1 MNLENIFYPL
11 NIITFNKKTVTM
23 KKIIVLFA
31 VTVFCFQGFCQ
42 GSYTFESAVYIHDVE
57 VSKIKRFVELYKKFT
72 DMSLSENRKMTGHWL
87 FRHWYGSGH
96 TFVIYSQ
103 YNTMEDYHTD
113 SDLAGK
119 NIKAKIAAIEDEE
132 EKEALEK
139 EWKELGAF
147 WDGHTDEIRAVPTK
161 NGFVTVEDVDFDLPF
176 VLAVSN
182 YNASGDWSV
191 LGNAFFDWAIQP
203 EIDSGSSIA
212 GGVSYHYMG
221 TGREVEVWQA
231 YKSLVD
237 FAKAVSGDR
246 VEQNEEARKAFWSN
260 VEGSHEDQIY
270 LHIGHVDLDKGIFDL
285 AGTDK

>member
-1 MNLENIFYPL
+1 
-11 NIITFNKKTVTM
+11 
-23 KKIIVLFA
+23 
-31 VTVFCFQGFCQ
+31 
-42 GSYTFESAVYIHDVE
+42 
-57 VSKIKRFVELYKKFT
+57 
-72 DMSLSENRKMTGHWL
+72 MSLSENRKMTGHWL

-103 YNTMEDYHTD
+103 YNKMQDYHTD

-119 NIKAKIAAIEDEE
+119 NIKAKIAAIEDQE

-285 AGTDK
+285 AGADK

>member
-1 MNLENIFYPL
+1 
-11 NIITFNKKTVTM
+11 
-23 KKIIVLFA
+23 
-31 VTVFCFQGFCQ
+31 
-42 GSYTFESAVYIHDVE
+42 
-57 VSKIKRFVELYKKFT
+57 
-72 DMSLSENRKMTGHWL
+72 MSLSENRKMTGHWL

-132 EKEALEK
+132 EKEALKK

-182 YNASGDWSV
+182 YNASGDWNV

-246 VEQNEEARKAFWSN
+246 IEQNEEARKAFWSN

-285 AGTDK
+285 AGADK

>member
-1 MNLENIFYPL
+1 
-11 NIITFNKKTVTM
+11 M
-23 KKIIVLFA
+23 KKIIALLA

-42 GSYTFESAVYIHDVE
+42 SSYTFESAVYIHDVE

-246 VEQNEEARKAFWSN
+246 IEQNEEARKAFWSN
-260 VEGSHEDQIY
+260 VEGSHEDLIY